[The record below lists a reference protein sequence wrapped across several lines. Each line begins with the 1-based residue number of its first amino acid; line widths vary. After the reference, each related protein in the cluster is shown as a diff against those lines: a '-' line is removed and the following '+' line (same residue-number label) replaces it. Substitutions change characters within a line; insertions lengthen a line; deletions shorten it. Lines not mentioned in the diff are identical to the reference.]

1 MPSAAAMAR
10 SSGVVMKPRTRSALA
25 PTYVVRT
32 VTDALSSL
40 GYCLTLSDRIAWK
53 PAMTITR
60 LTTIARTGRRTK
72 MSVNFMIA
80 LPIVRVRRELR
91 VDLDLVVH
99 GDGRPV
105 SKLEGAR
112 ADDVLPGRDAVD
124 DRHEVAPGGA
134 DAHELLPRHLRGL
147 VAGRRASGSG
157 RVFLVFD
164 DEDRVAVGRVDERR
178 GRYGHET
185 PLVWKH
191 DGNVGEHPRTERLFL
206 VGDRGSNPDRPRRGV
221 DRRVDCRDRP
231 VAGGHVGA
239 FDGHPDRHA
248 NLDLGEALLRQGE
261 VDVDGVDGLEH
272 RDARARVQV
281 LAEVDLADPEAPAE
295 RRANDLAIDLGRER
309 VRVGGRRLQQRLVV
323 VGLRLRDRVAL
334 DEGARSLHRQGREVH
349 LGPRRGELS
358 PLDAGVEVDQSLAL
372 PDHRARLEVDVRD
385 DPGRV
390 VAQDDALGRRDA
402 TDRGERALPGL
413 RLRGRR
419 PEIGRAH

>member
-72 MSVNFMIA
+72 MSVSFMIA

-147 VAGRRASGSG
+147 VAGRRAPWSGSTTETLANIPGRSVSSLLGTAARTRIVRVVVSIVGSTAAIVPSRGATSAPSMVTRIGMPILISARRCCG
-157 RVFLVFD
+157 RVKS
-164 DEDRVAVGRVDERR
+164 
-178 GRYGHET
+178 T
-185 PLVWKH
+185 
-191 DGNVGEHPRTERLFL
+191 
-206 VGDRGSNPDRPRRGV
+206 
-221 DRRVDCRDRP
+221 
-231 VAGGHVGA
+231 
-239 FDGHPDRHA
+239 
-248 NLDLGEALLRQGE
+248 
-261 VDVDGVDGLEH
+261 
-272 RDARARVQV
+272 
-281 LAEVDLADPEAPAE
+281 
-295 RRANDLAIDLGRER
+295 
-309 VRVGGRRLQQRLVV
+309 
-323 VGLRLRDRVAL
+323 
-334 DEGARSLHRQGREVH
+334 
-349 LGPRRGELS
+349 
-358 PLDAGVEVDQSLAL
+358 
-372 PDHRARLEVDVRD
+372 
-385 DPGRV
+385 
-390 VAQDDALGRRDA
+390 
-402 TDRGERALPGL
+402 
-413 RLRGRR
+413 
-419 PEIGRAH
+419 